1 MAELVPFPETA
12 RTYLRAFEAHK
23 DLPTEGRYIARQ
35 VALDNLL
42 FHTAWSPAEQREY
55 LERLQARRAA

>member
-12 RTYLRAFEAHK
+12 RTYLRAFDAHR
-23 DLPTEGRYIARQ
+23 DLPTEGNYLARQ

-42 FHTAWSPAEQREY
+42 FHEAWSPPEQREY
-55 LERLQARRAA
+55 LERLQAARA